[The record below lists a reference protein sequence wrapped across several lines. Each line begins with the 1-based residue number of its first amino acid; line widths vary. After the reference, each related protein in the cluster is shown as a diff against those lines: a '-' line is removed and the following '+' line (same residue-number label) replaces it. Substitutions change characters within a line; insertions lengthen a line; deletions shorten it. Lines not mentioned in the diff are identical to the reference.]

1 MKPIPVILDTDIG
14 GDIDD
19 TWALALLL
27 RCPELDV
34 KLITTDTGDTRFYRT
49 KLVARMLDIA
59 DKADI
64 PIGVGLPTADQRG
77 SHSHAQ
83 GRWVEDYRMSDYP
96 GTIHDDGVQAMID
109 TIMASDEQITLICI
123 GPVPNMREALKRQP
137 AIADRVRLVGMFG
150 SIRRGHLGAPPI
162 PETNVVVDIA
172 AAQAAFTAGWDM
184 TITPLDTC
192 GIVSL
197 DGEHYQRILDC
208 RDPLIRAVIE
218 NYRLWEIGRGLES
231 KVETASS
238 ILFDTVAVY
247 LAFADD
253 LLVMEDLGVRVD
265 DQGYT
270 RTDPSARVVHCA
282 TEWRD
287 YSAFQDWLVG
297 RLVSAS
303 CTGRTRPGQR

>member
-1 MKPIPVILDTDIG
+1 MKPTPVILDTDIG

-27 RCPELDV
+27 KCPELDV
-34 KLITTDTGDTRFYRT
+34 RLVVTDTGDTRFYRA

-59 DKADI
+59 GRADI

-96 GTIHDDGVQAMID
+96 GRIHDDGVQAMID
-109 TIMASDEQITLICI
+109 TIMASDERITLICI
-123 GPVPNMREALKRQP
+123 GPMPNIREALRRQP
-137 AIADRVRLVGMFG
+137 AIADRVRFVGMLG
-150 SIRRGHLGAPPI
+150 SIRRDHLGGPPM

-192 GIVSL
+192 GVVSL
-197 DGEHYQRILDC
+197 DGDRYQRVLEC
-208 RDPLIRAVIE
+208 KDPVVQAVIE
-218 NYRLWEIGRGLES
+218 NYRFWETAKGIGPKADR
-231 KVETASS
+231 ASS

-253 LLVMEDLGVRVD
+253 LVVMEDFGIRVD

-270 RTDPSARVVHCA
+270 RIDPSAKVVRCA

-287 YSAFQDWLVG
+287 YPGFQDWLVD
-297 RLVSAS
+297 RLTS
-303 CTGRTRPGQR
+303 

>member
-34 KLITTDTGDTRFYRT
+34 KLITTDTGDTRFYRA

-64 PIGVGLPTADQRG
+64 PIGVGLPTADQRA

-83 GRWVEDYRMSDYP
+83 GRWVENYRMSDYP
-96 GTIHDDGVQAMID
+96 GEIHDDGVQAMID

-123 GPVPNMREALKRQP
+123 GPMPNIREALKRQP
-137 AIADRVRLVGMFG
+137 AIADRVRFVGMLG
-150 SIRRGHLGAPPI
+150 SIYRDHLHGPPV

-172 AAQAAFTAGWDM
+172 AARAVFTAGWDM

-197 DGEHYQRILDC
+197 DGDRYQRILDC
-208 RDPLIRAVIE
+208 QDPLTRAVIE
-218 NYRLWEIGRGLES
+218 NYRLWEIAKDRPPI
-231 KVETASS
+231 VDRASS

-253 LLVMEDLGVRVD
+253 LLVMEDLGIHVD

-270 RTDPSARVVHCA
+270 RIGSSAKVVHCA
-282 TEWRD
+282 AEWRD
-287 YSAFQDWLVG
+287 YSAFQDWLVS
-297 RLVSAS
+297 RLA
-303 CTGRTRPGQR
+303 G